1 MADSNSRSPTL
12 PDSSGHVHKWWISL
26 TLSLGVLSVALSATT
41 VDIAVPT
48 IMSSLGASLNK
59 VQWVLT
65 GFMIARTVL
74 IPSVGW
80 LGDRLGDRNLF
91 ILSTSVFTVGSFLC
105 SVSWS
110 VDSLIFFRILQAIG
124 AGPLIGVT
132 MAIMYDVFPP
142 RERGLALG
150 LYMTGWSLGPFFG
163 PLLGGYLTEHVH
175 WRAIFSINIPVGLLS
190 IVAAF
195 FLLPRRSAD
204 QKKTPF
210 DLVGFTTMT
219 GAVAT
224 LLIALSQGH
233 EKGWS
238 SGPIVSLFLASVAL
252 FVVFVIVELTAKN
265 PFLEL
270 SFFRN
275 LTFSL
280 SNVVIF
286 FRVFGFRGTN
296 FLVALF
302 LQRGLNYSP
311 IQAATFL
318 LPGAVITGII
328 SPLAGTL
335 SDRLNPRIPM
345 VLGFIILV
353 FVLYGLSTVTLW
365 TSMAMI
371 FFLLSMKS
379 VGQSSLNSPLNVVAL
394 GALPEGKS
402 RMGSGI
408 IGLSR
413 GLGESFGIAVL
424 TFLLERYTFV
434 NVEHMNPAQGAHLSE
449 AQQLETVAQMKTL
462 LVQAGYFGAA
472 LDDRAHS
479 LLGSTLLNEALTRGY
494 QEIFLLITW
503 IYIVL
508 AVSVVFL
515 RTPKKRE

>member
-1 MADSNSRSPTL
+1 
-12 PDSSGHVHKWWISL
+12 
-26 TLSLGVLSVALSATT
+26 
-41 VDIAVPT
+41 
-48 IMSSLGASLNK
+48 
-59 VQWVLT
+59 
-65 GFMIARTVL
+65 
-74 IPSVGW
+74 
-80 LGDRLGDRNLF
+80 
-91 ILSTSVFTVGSFLC
+91 
-105 SVSWS
+105 
-110 VDSLIFFRILQAIG
+110 
-124 AGPLIGVT
+124 
-132 MAIMYDVFPP
+132 
-142 RERGLALG
+142 
-150 LYMTGWSLGPFFG
+150 
-163 PLLGGYLTEHVH
+163 
-175 WRAIFSINIPVGLLS
+175 
-190 IVAAF
+190 
-195 FLLPRRSAD
+195 
-204 QKKTPF
+204 
-210 DLVGFTTMT
+210 
-219 GAVAT
+219 
-224 LLIALSQGH
+224 
-233 EKGWS
+233 
-238 SGPIVSLFLASVAL
+238 VAL